1 MPIGSP
7 GMEGGT
13 PETYEVV
20 LFGPQG
26 RRTFAR
32 YRGGTAL

>member
-1 MPIGSP
+1 MPTGSP
-7 GMEGGT
+7 GMEGGV

-32 YRGGTAL
+32 YTGDREV

>member
-1 MPIGSP
+1 
-7 GMEGGT
+7 MEGGR

-20 LFGPQG
+20 LFGSQG

-32 YRGGTAL
+32 YTGDRQL

>member
-13 PETYEVV
+13 PETYTVIQ
-20 LFGPQG
+20 FGAQG
-26 RRTFAR
+26 RKEYMRFLGDR
-32 YRGGTAL
+32 AL

>member
-1 MPIGSP
+1 
-7 GMEGGT
+7 MEGGA

-26 RRTFAR
+26 RRVFAR
-32 YRGGTAL
+32 YTGDREL